1 MDPISIIGLVASSI
15 AIVQAA
21 DRIGGLLGKLK
32 PLFEAPR
39 EVEQLIKDVKS
50 LKSLFVNVS
59 EAAKE
64 MDRSGILPAEKLK
77 TLKSFVDDAE
87 DILNELDRL
96 VETFKKPQKG
106 IEAKFRAH
114 RGTWTRKVDEVE
126 KLRNRMRELRLSVA
140 LEFSTLNM

>member
-1 MDPISIIGLVASSI
+1 MDPISIVGLVASSI

-50 LKSLFVNVS
+50 SKSLIVNVS

-64 MDRSGILPAEKLK
+64 MDLSGILPADKIE
-77 TLKSFVDDAE
+77 TLKGFVDEAE
-87 DILNELDRL
+87 DILDELDRL
-96 VETFKKPQKG
+96 IETFEKPQKG
-106 IEAKFRAH
+106 VEAKFKVH
-114 RGTWTRKVDEVE
+114 RGTWTRKVGEVE

-140 LEFSTLNM
+140 VELSTLHM